1 MALSQVG
8 GAEDYVLNSR
18 FARQLRSHPRVRAD
32 ALIGEERQEA
42 RHRRERKTTTQLAA
56 PEDSTQK
63 ETSPLCIHTLCQG
76 TIIGMLNP
84 TFLIYD

>member
-1 MALSQVG
+1 MTLSQVG

-42 RHRRERKTTTQLAA
+42 RQRRERKTTALLAA
-56 PEDSTQK
+56 SEDTQK
-63 ETSPLCIHTLCQG
+63 ETLSL
-76 TIIGMLNP
+76 
-84 TFLIYD
+84 